1 MWKKASRII
10 SQPNSICPA
19 PSKDGKIQTFSVIS
33 KTGNV
38 PHCVQIYQN
47 FKATCTCSNVKAK
60 HICSHTVAVTKKEG
74 VLENFVKWYKGQN
87 IKGGLSSVATS
98 NVNTRESG

>member
-1 MWKKASRII
+1 MSHTVCRFIRTLKQHVHAGMLRL
-10 SQPNSICPA
+10 N
-19 PSKDGKIQTFSVIS
+19 TF
-33 KTGNV
+33 
-38 PHCVQIYQN
+38 
-47 FKATCTCSNVKAK
+47 A
-60 HICSHTVAVTKKEG
+60 HTVAVTKKEG